1 MVKDMVLYGG
11 RIERPTQPLSMAQ
24 PHFINDMKHPKG
36 LYRINDTY
44 YIAPCVQEINIMINK
59 TNNENITPDGRTS
72 GTDVSNLGDT
82 NTMVMKT
89 LGGKEITL
97 RLYGR

>member
-1 MVKDMVLYGG
+1 
-11 RIERPTQPLSMAQ
+11 
-24 PHFINDMKHPKG
+24 
-36 LYRINDTY
+36 
-44 YIAPCVQEINIMINK
+44 MINK